1 MVNGKPSPETD
12 AAKAPIDALMI
23 REVMLVTGAAKPT
36 VVKRLRGK
44 VVRGVVADR
53 IDRELRARGIE
64 PGALALKEAS

>member
-1 MVNGKPSPETD
+1 
-12 AAKAPIDALMI
+12 MI